1 MLQKARDTASRAGR
15 ARRAPELRRAG
26 PFRVVP
32 VASAW
37 ASGVHVTPR
46 RSSWVVFSI
55 SVHPPIRACQEK
67 LNIYR
72 KVSKATCHT
81 HTLHGRR
88 DLTTRALI
96 HPTQLELLLFHFLTN
111 TGSDPLSPLPSCWA
125 IAPCGQFPSQ
135 DLLNFSLSLKFRKLA
150 WICLHV
156 DYCTLGFLLVL
167 STINCLCI

>member
-26 PFRVVP
+26 PFRVMP

-37 ASGVHVTPR
+37 ASGVQVTPR
-46 RSSWVVFSI
+46 RRGWVVFSI
-55 SVHPPIRACQEK
+55 SVQLPIRARQEK

-81 HTLHGRR
+81 HTLHGTR

-96 HPTQLELLLFHFLTN
+96 HPTPN

-135 DLLNFSLSLKFRKLA
+135 DLLNFSFSLKFRKLA